1 MPGMCSAVA
10 SWSYTAN
17 ATHWPQASRA
27 PWGGALAFEAPVQ
40 FKCDYS
46 VTTRRMRNSRGE
58 EFNSNLTIYTERA
71 GIREGDRIL
80 IGTSTAADPIAAGA
94 VEVRSVVRAADVF
107 DRKAD
112 DYEIGTA

>member
-1 MPGMCSAVA
+1 MPCMSAVA
-10 SWSYTAN
+10 AWSYTAA

-27 PWGGALAFEAPVQ
+27 AWGGALGFGAPVR
-40 FKCDYS
+40 FLCDYS
-46 VTTRRMRNSRGE
+46 VTTRRMRDAKGD
-58 EFNSNLTIYTERA
+58 EFTSNLVIYTERSS
-71 GIREGDRIL
+71 IQPGDRVL

-112 DYEIGTA
+112 DYEIWTA